1 LIDLHTHSTFS
12 DGTDTPQ
19 EIIKKAREKGL
30 EAISITDHDNAFGI
44 EDALKAS
51 ELHSFEVIPGI
62 ELSSVPPVYDDFIKN
77 DIESI
82 KSFYINFYEKMFKS
96 RSFYSDSRSNKYY
109 DFFKN
114 TFYPY
119 IWQED
124 EKSIFRLRD
133 FIEQNEIFL
142 IAPISSL
149 TQAEPNNYS
158 NLEELKELAEE
169 YSCSIIIPTFQTLL
183 LYLEWIYNN
192 KFKINMIIGGFN
204 SYLYVDISETVEEH
218 QKFLSKYLLLNF
230 DINSPNPSLFGN
242 VEGSNSLF
250 SCILNK
256 NHPIINFLVEN
267 EKNLGE
273 ALRIVLEDF
282 FGLIIQYKKI
292 NDFGLI
298 LSKYGEVID
307 QVNLRFNKSFGKNFR
322 KMI

>member
-1 LIDLHTHSTFS
+1 
-12 DGTDTPQ
+12 
-19 EIIKKAREKGL
+19 
-30 EAISITDHDNAFGI
+30 
-44 EDALKAS
+44 
-51 ELHSFEVIPGI
+51 
-62 ELSSVPPVYDDFIKN
+62 
-77 DIESI
+77 
-82 KSFYINFYEKMFKS
+82 
-96 RSFYSDSRSNKYY
+96 
-109 DFFKN
+109 
-114 TFYPY
+114 
-119 IWQED
+119 
-124 EKSIFRLRD
+124 
-133 FIEQNEIFL
+133 
-142 IAPISSL
+142 
-149 TQAEPNNYS
+149 
-158 NLEELKELAEE
+158 
-169 YSCSIIIPTFQTLL
+169 
-183 LYLEWIYNN
+183 
-192 KFKINMIIGGFN
+192 MIIGGFN